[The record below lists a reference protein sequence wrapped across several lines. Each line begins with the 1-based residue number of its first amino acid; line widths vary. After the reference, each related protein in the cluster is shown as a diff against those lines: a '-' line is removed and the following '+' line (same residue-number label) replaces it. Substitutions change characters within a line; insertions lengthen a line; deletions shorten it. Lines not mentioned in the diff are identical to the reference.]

1 MWPFMPPRAAPEQ
14 ALDKPHMLSI
24 GGAGVFDGIFLTAV
38 VAAFLV

>member
-1 MWPFMPPRAAPEQ
+1 MLKAPAPDEPIN
-14 ALDKPHMLSI
+14 KPHMLSV